1 MLDTGV
7 NTNHMDFEGRAVT
20 DANFVDNENDTDL
33 GGHGMMEPLLFV
45 CRKRI
50 LKK

>member
-33 GGHGMMEPLLFV
+33 GGHGMSDGTPIICL
-45 CRKRI
+45 
-50 LKK
+50 